1 MEIEGIRNEMSRYI
15 RTGRYLQDSLMAK
28 GFEWL
33 RRIEVLYYDIYVLQE
48 KLHWSISSIM
58 LDYQLQPNNPLYI
71 RVLTQLSTLVNQ
83 SKRLLR
89 AVRARDKSA
98 GLIADCGKMR
108 ELLGELKR
116 NKREY
121 FSGIPLDEAT
131 LYNRYDQM
139 LQRGEAL
146 LNHTLD
152 FIDNKDASYIGK
164 PHRPFYYYF
173 NEDLLDNY
181 NRYGNGLAALY
192 NKLVKYS
199 AEYILV
205 ADELPPVFEVIY
217 PNHPAYDSLRF
228 DSMPDPEWFIAQIEK
243 NRQDSLRRADSL
255 KNLNNPI
262 KPEIGEPSLEGFATN
277 NLIFLIDISSSMNAP
292 EKLPL
297 LKASLEQLLDLM
309 RPEDNITIITYS
321 EKAEIVLSPTS
332 AQYKEK
338 IMELLNS
345 LTVRTSSDANK
356 GIDLA
361 YLVAR
366 ESFLKDGN
374 NRIILTTDGNFKI
387 DRKTQRNIR
396 RGGRRDIKMSVF
408 YFSEKEY
415 SHVSQNLNQ
424 IAVWGKGRYSYITGE
439 NADEA
444 LLLEAQSVRKTA
456 RVTNNEQ

>member
-1 MEIEGIRNEMSRYI
+1 M
-15 RTGRYLQDSLMAK
+15 
-28 GFEWL
+28 
-33 RRIEVLYYDIYVLQE
+33 
-48 KLHWSISSIM
+48 
-58 LDYQLQPNNPLYI
+58 
-71 RVLTQLSTLVNQ
+71 
-83 SKRLLR
+83 
-89 AVRARDKSA
+89 
-98 GLIADCGKMR
+98 
-108 ELLGELKR
+108 
-116 NKREY
+116 
-121 FSGIPLDEAT
+121 
-131 LYNRYDQM
+131 
-139 LQRGEAL
+139 
-146 LNHTLD
+146 
-152 FIDNKDASYIGK
+152 
-164 PHRPFYYYF
+164 
-173 NEDLLDNY
+173 LDNY